1 MKKNP
6 TNKLK
11 NVDACAQSDKIVPE
25 NLLDQSVLT
34 NYLKRKELSEGGHY
48 WSILSEMQQTTF

>member
-1 MKKNP
+1 MKKRP

-11 NVDACAQSDKIVPE
+11 NIDTYAQSDKLVSE

-34 NYLKRKELSEGGHY
+34 NYLKRKELSKGGHY